1 MEINE
6 INLGKY
12 QINEDGI
19 LKYSVD
25 KDGEQKLE
33 VIFPQQIYPNAIIHN
48 ITTDNEKLSI
58 RFLKGNQWR
67 EVVADKSVTANK
79 NKIIYIIVKNKFKF
93 NNISLYVNNS

>member
-48 ITTDNEKLSI
+48 ITTDNEKLS
-58 RFLKGNQWR
+58 LNST
-67 EVVADKSVTANK
+67 ECTSASVNSELLMTS
-79 NKIIYIIVKNKFKF
+79 
-93 NNISLYVNNS
+93 SLRYFSAYALEYFCVQVFHHALY